1 MEEIETL
8 RNSLMEYEAQLQT
21 VISALATASKDQ
33 ISDLE
38 ELKANLEEVIHL
50 TKESL
55 CSAENK
61 LIQQATDEKFES
73 YNPNTE
79 GMCSSVNKLIQQ
91 TTDEK
96 SESCNP
102 NADGLTEMDAEFA
115 RFQAEMASLDE
126 GFSFSTTDLQKPK
139 NETRISSSD
148 QDNDE
153 DIMVMLSSLPGTK
166 CRAPFS
172 REWGE
177 LSYHNAIVLSYHV
190 EQKTSPE
197 TPEDIKVSVM
207 FCNPICNAMKPCS
220 FYLEGKCKF
229 SDENCRYSHG
239 ERIKLPELREFL
251 DPDYSVL
258 QRDAPCLARYS
269 DGLWYRAR
277 VEDVLDDHKY
287 MVKYI
292 HYNETEVVDIEELI
306 PEAQGEDRE
315 SDELQPSDSISSS
328 NLLSSSDDD
337 EEEEVPTV
345 VWMSSETNRTGLG
358 LWEKHNQGLWEKHTR
373 GIGSQLMAKMGYV
386 WGQGLGK
393 AGEGRIE
400 PVEAVVLP
408 QGKSLDKCMELRE
421 TISSGNKEKKLQKQK
436 KRMEYQIC
444 QGYNHPRKKK
454 SVFDFIN
461 NKIGSPRGNFKVLQK
476 ESTNLK
482 SSSSKR
488 LNVESVKVSEE
499 LRKAEKE
506 IKHLQGSIARNM
518 NRDKVVHCQLQQKLA
533 YQHHHIKYLLTQEK
547 AIQQEQKTRKD
558 HHKLSCF

>member
-1 MEEIETL
+1 MEEVETL
-8 RNSLMEYEAQLQT
+8 RHSLMEYEAQFQT
-21 VISALATASKDQ
+21 VTLALATASSDQ

-38 ELKANLEEVIHL
+38 ELKASLEEVIHL

-55 CSAENK
+55 YSAENK
-61 LIQQATDEKFES
+61 LIQEATD
-73 YNPNTE
+73 
-79 GMCSSVNKLIQQ
+79 G
-91 TTDEK
+91 K
-96 SESCNP
+96 SECCNQS
-102 NADGLTEMDAEFA
+102 ADGLTEMDAEFA
-115 RFQAEMASLDE
+115 RFQEEMASLDE
-126 GFSFSTTDLQKPK
+126 GISSTDLQKPK
-139 NETRISSSD
+139 CESSSG
-148 QDNDE
+148 QHNDE
-153 DIMVMLSSLPGTK
+153 DIMGMLSSLPGTK

-177 LSYHNAIVLSYHV
+177 LSFHNAVVLSYHV
-190 EQKTSPE
+190 EQETSPKS
-197 TPEDIKVSVM
+197 PEDIKVSVM

-229 SDENCRYSHG
+229 SDENCRFSHG
-239 ERIKLPELREFL
+239 EYINLPQVQEFL
-251 DPDYSVL
+251 DPDYSLL

-292 HYNETEVVDIEELI
+292 YYDETEVVDIEELI

-315 SDELQPSDSISSS
+315 HDELQPSNSIHSS
-328 NLLSSSDDD
+328 NSLSSD
-337 EEEEVPTV
+337 EEEVVPKVMWIT
-345 VWMSSETNRTGLG
+345 SETNRTGL
-358 LWEKHNQGLWEKHTR
+358 GLWEKHTR
-373 GIGSQLMAKMGYV
+373 GIGSQLMEKMGYV

-421 TISSGNKEKKLQKQK
+421 TASIEKMEKRLQKK
-436 KRMEYQIC
+436 KKAMEYQIC

-461 NKIGSPRGNFKVLQK
+461 NKIGNPRGNFKEFHK

-482 SSSSKR
+482 SSSSKT
-488 LNVESVKVSEE
+488 LNVEAVKVSEE
-499 LRKAEKE
+499 IRKAEKE
-506 IKHLQGSIARNM
+506 IKRLQGSMSRNM
-518 NRDKVVHCQLQQKLA
+518 DRDKVVHSQLQQKLD
-533 YQHHHIKYLLTQEK
+533 YQHRHIKYLLTQEK
-547 AIQQEQKTRKD
+547 AIQQEQQTRKD